1 MALQLITPPAAEPVT
16 LAEAKMHLRDV
27 AGAEDA
33 LVTNWIVAARQHLDG
48 KDGILGRAL
57 MPQTWELVMDAF
69 PCGRISVP
77 LPPLQS
83 VTSVSYYDTDGVLQV
98 LPDTQYWVGLAREP
112 GIIQHIHSQW
122 PQTKGRPEAV
132 RIRFVAGYAD
142 AAAVPRAL
150 WAAMLL
156 AIGDMYENRETGIIG
171 TIYANNPAYDSL
183 TFPYRV
189 RLMG

>member
-27 AGAEDA
+27 VGVEDA
-33 LVTNWIVAARQHLDG
+33 LVTNWITAARQHLDG

-83 VTSVSYYDTDGVLQV
+83 ITSISYYDTAGTLQV
-98 LPDTQYWVGLAREP
+98 LSDTAYIVEPAFEP
-112 GIIQHIHSQW
+112 GIVEPVDSW
-122 PQTKGRPEAV
+122 PSTKTRAGAV
-132 RIRFVAGYAD
+132 RIRFVAGYAN
-142 AAAVPRAL
+142 ATAVPRTL

-156 AIGDMYENRETGIIG
+156 AIGDMYENRETGVVG
-171 TIYANNPAYDSL
+171 VSYADNPAYDSL

>member
-16 LAEAKMHLRDV
+16 LAEAKMHLRDI

-33 LVTNWIVAARQHLDG
+33 LIAGWITAARQHLDG

-83 VTSVSYYDTDGVLQV
+83 VTSISYYDTAGVLQV
-98 LPDTQYWVGLAREP
+98 LSSAAYIVEPAFEP
-112 GIIQHIHSQW
+112 GIVEPVDSW
-122 PQTKGRPEAV
+122 PATKARVGAA
-132 RIRFVAGYAD
+132 RIRFVAGYAN
-142 AAAVPRAL
+142 AAAVPKAL
-150 WAAMLL
+150 WEAMLL
-156 AIGDMYENRETGIIG
+156 AIGDMYENRENGIVG
-171 TIYANNPAYDSL
+171 VSYADNPAYDRL
-183 TFPYRV
+183 VFPYRV
-189 RLMG
+189 NLLG